1 MLLSGAEEKRKMHP
15 QTYKSL
21 MEGQKDAMI
30 VETIALGRLFLESE
44 NYAMVVKP

>member
-1 MLLSGAEEKRKMHP
+1 MHP

-30 VETIALGRLFLESE
+30 VETIALGMSFLESE
-44 NYAMVVKP
+44 KDAMVVETIETIEI